1 MNMMTYEICHGGWYI
16 GPRSGLLNTPAGDNY
31 KPSSAIDET
40 MPEEWTYAKAGVN
53 IDKKSSAIDSLVK
66 ELKYRRKGI
75 GQSVNIKG
83 LFASLIDFGDVY
95 LTLCTDGVGTKL
107 LVAEELGIW
116 NTVGIDCVA
125 MNVNDAIC
133 VGSEP
138 MSFVDY
144 IAIDKP
150 NDKITEEIGKGL
162 QKGAEMSDM
171 EIVGGEIAVLP
182 EMVNGVDLSGTCLG
196 FVKKTDLI
204 TGQDVKEGDLI
215 VALESS
221 GIHSNGL
228 TLARKVFASAGYN
241 MKDKVPGL
249 SRSVGK
255 ELLEPTEI
263 YVKQVLGIIRSHKVT
278 GIVNITG
285 GSLRNLLRLNK
296 GLRYIVDDPIKPA
309 PIFRK
314 IQEIGNVTEK
324 EMYQTFNMSMGMMM
338 TAAPDVAEAIVSEN
352 RNAHVVG
359 RAVKGTG
366 VLYGPGNILYERY

>member
-1 MNMMTYEICHGGWYI
+1 
-16 GPRSGLLNTPAGDNY
+16 
-31 KPSSAIDET
+31 

-66 ELKYRRKGI
+66 ELKYKRSGI
-75 GQSVNIKG
+75 GQMVNIKG

-107 LVAEELGIW
+107 IVAEELGIW
-116 NTVGIDCVA
+116 NTVGIDCIA

-150 NDKITEEIGKGL
+150 DDKMTEEVGKGL
-162 QKGAEMSDM
+162 QRGAELADV

-182 EMVNGVDLSGTCLG
+182 ELVKGLDLSGTCLG
-196 FVKKTDLI
+196 YVKKEDLI
-204 TGQDVKEGDLI
+204 TGENVKEGDLI
-215 VALESS
+215 IALESS

-228 TLARKVFASAGYN
+228 TLARKVFESSGYK

-249 SRSVGK
+249 KRTAGL

-263 YVKQVLGIIRSHKVT
+263 YVRQVLNIIRNHKVT
-278 GIVNITG
+278 GMVNITG
-285 GSLRNLLRLNK
+285 GGLRNLLRLNK
-296 GLRYIVDDPIKPA
+296 GLQYIIDDPIKPA
-309 PIFRK
+309 PVFKK
-314 IQEIGNVTEK
+314 IQELGNISDK
-324 EMYQTFNMSMGMMM
+324 EIYQTLNMSMGFMM
-338 TAAPDVAEAIVSEN
+338 TASPDEAEAIVSEN
-352 RNAHVVG
+352 KNAHVVG
-359 RAVKGTG
+359 RAVKGNG
-366 VLYGPGNILYERY
+366 VLYAPGNILYDHY